1 MNEFLKWLGGLF
13 AGLFKNVS
21 VNPDTKDDYEA
32 VLKGGASV
40 NTEWSKLYQ
49 TLNEQL
55 KTALVRV
62 DTLEKECN
70 DTREQLTCAIKKLNQ
85 EYIDCEAHRAVA
97 AAEIAELKKQNVK
110 LSRRVEELEAEVSIL
125 KK

>member
-1 MNEFLKWLGGLF
+1 MNEFLKWLSSLF
-13 AGLFKNVS
+13 AGLFKHVS
-21 VNPDTKDDYEA
+21 VTPDTKDDYEA

-40 NTEWSKLYQ
+40 NTEWAKLYQ

-55 KTALVRV
+55 KTALARV

-85 EYIDCEAHRAVA
+85 EYIDCEAHRAMA
-97 AAEIAELKKQNVK
+97 AAEIAELKRENAKLVK
-110 LSRRVEELEAEVSIL
+110 RVEELESEVSTL
-125 KK
+125 KG